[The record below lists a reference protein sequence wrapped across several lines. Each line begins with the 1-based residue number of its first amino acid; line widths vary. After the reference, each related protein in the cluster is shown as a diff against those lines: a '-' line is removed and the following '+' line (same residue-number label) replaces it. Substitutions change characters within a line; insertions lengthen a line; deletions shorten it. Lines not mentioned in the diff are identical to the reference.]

1 MGFSGINIWQLLVIL
16 AIVLL
21 VFGSKKLGSLGS
33 DLGSAI
39 KGFRKAIDTNG
50 NSEDE
55 VSTSNDSLKKES
67 ANTEESK

>member
-55 VSTSNDSLKKES
+55 ASTSNDSLKKES